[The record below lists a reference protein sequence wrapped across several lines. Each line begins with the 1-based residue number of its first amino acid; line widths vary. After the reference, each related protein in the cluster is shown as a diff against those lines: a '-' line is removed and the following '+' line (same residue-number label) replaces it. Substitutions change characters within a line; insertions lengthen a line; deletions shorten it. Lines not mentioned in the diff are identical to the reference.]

1 MTGAVRIFGTVNMSQ
16 IMKRVVYVFIVLAG
30 LCGCIKENPKGAD
43 LKVGESLPDFEVVMN
58 DGTVVTDDLLKE
70 SVSVVM
76 FFSTSCQDCRQT
88 LPQMQKI
95 YDEYASKGV
104 GFALVSRAEPE
115 ASIISFWEENSLMM
129 PYSAQNNREVYEL
142 FAKEGIP
149 RVYICEKGGI
159 IRYIHTDNPNPSYDV
174 LKNSIESVIR

>member
-1 MTGAVRIFGTVNMSQ
+1 
-16 IMKRVVYVFIVLAG
+16 MKRLVIAFTVLVG
-30 LCGCIKENPKGAD
+30 LCGCVKENPKGAD
-43 LKVGESLPDFEVVMN
+43 LKVGEMMPDFEVVMS

-76 FFSTSCQDCRQT
+76 FFSTACKDCRET
-88 LPQMQKI
+88 LPQMQRI
-95 YDEYASKGV
+95 HDEYALKDV
-104 GFALVSRAEPE
+104 GFALVSRAESK
-115 ASIISFWEENSLMM
+115 ASIMSFWKESSLGM
-129 PYSAQNNREVYEL
+129 PYSAQNDRTVYEL

-159 IRYIHTDNPNPSYDV
+159 IRYIHTDNPNPSYDI

>member
-1 MTGAVRIFGTVNMSQ
+1 MKKVILMFTVL
-16 IMKRVVYVFIVLAG
+16 VG
-30 LCGCIKENPKGAD
+30 LCGCVKENPRGAD
-43 LKVGESLPDFEVVMN
+43 LKVGDTLPDFEVVMS

-76 FFSTSCQDCRQT
+76 FFSTACRDCRET

-104 GFALVSRAEPE
+104 RFALVSRSESE
-115 ASIISFWEENSLMM
+115 SSIISFWDANGLTM
-129 PYSAQNNREVYEL
+129 PYSAQKDRSVYEL

-159 IRYIHTDNPNPSYDV
+159 IRHIHTDNPTPSYSV
-174 LKNSIESVIR
+174 LKESIESVIR